1 VALEEYRKIVL
12 TFWTDPDVKR
22 PLTRDQKL
30 LLLYFFT
37 SPHSNMIGVYYCPLA
52 YAANETGIPIDEVRA
67 YVLGA
72 LARFLTYDEQTE
84 EVFVHGLAKI
94 NVGDTLKVGK
104 DGPDNRIKN
113 VAKLVEAIHS
123 TRLARAFLVRYAEVY
138 HLNVSLPDDRTPPLQ
153 APSEPLASPSEAIA
167 VHSSTE
173 QNSTSPTETGVARQ
187 QEASPGVDRAQLI
200 GALRKICGPRQ
211 GKISDAAM
219 RTNASCVD
227 LLAGGKRKWSYA
239 DIHQAAAGTR
249 TLIDRGAI
257 PSIPAGTEWTLRVLT
272 DATPDVD
279 PMQRGLDAFRAQ
291 PPPAPTE
298 KRGGAATG
306 IADVLDFSKFA
317 KGA

>member
-1 VALEEYRKIVL
+1 V
-12 TFWTDPDVKR
+12 
-22 PLTRDQKL
+22 
-30 LLLYFFT
+30 
-37 SPHSNMIGVYYCPLA
+37 S
-52 YAANETGIPIDEVRA
+52 ETGYIEVKNFDQFQHYKQRNPPWIKLHASMMEDYEFARLPEVAQLHLIGIWVLASKTGNKIPADPVWIGRRINAQSPVDVELLVSSGFVR
-67 YVLGA
+67 
-72 LARFLTYDEQTE
+72 
-84 EVFVHGLAKI
+84 
-94 NVGDTLKVGK
+94 
-104 DGPDNRIKN
+104 
-113 VAKLVEAIHS
+113 
-123 TRLARAFLVRYAEVY
+123 RLRRASDA
-138 HLNVSLPDDRTPPLQ
+138 Q
-153 APSEPLASPSEAIA
+153 APDKQVVTPSRGEERRDRGEAEE
-167 VHSSTE
+167 STKATPSGDAC
-173 QNSTSPTETGVARQ
+173 QQVAT
-187 QEASPGVDRAQLI
+187 PGVDRAQLI

-211 GKISDAAM
+211 GKISEAAM

-298 KRGGAATG
+298 KRGGMATG

>member
-1 VALEEYRKIVL
+1 VPRIRTIKPELWQDEKLAALPPLPRLVFIGLISMADDAGRLVDNVKSIDGFIFPETDDSAKESLGILARLSRILRYTAPNGQKVVQIVN
-12 TFWTDPDVKR
+12 WSR
-22 PLTRDQKL
+22 HQKVDH
-30 LLLYFFT
+30 
-37 SPHSNMIGVYYCPLA
+37 PNK
-52 YAANETGIPIDEVRA
+52 
-67 YVLGA
+67 YVLPAPPPELVDAAQSTNFSVESREGV
-72 LARFLTYDEQTE
+72 ARESRELRAT
-84 EVFVHGLAKI
+84 I
-94 NVGDTLKVGK
+94 
-104 DGPDNRIKN
+104 
-113 VAKLVEAIHS
+113 S
-123 TRLARAFLVRYAEVY
+123 T
-138 HLNVSLPDDRTPPLQ
+138 STPT
-153 APSEPLASPSEAIA
+153 
-167 VHSSTE
+167 STPTP
-173 QNSTSPTETGVARQ
+173 NTASPTETGDACQQVA
-187 QEASPGVDRAQLI
+187 APGVDRGQLL
-200 GALRKICGPRQ
+200 GVLRKICGPRQ
-211 GKISDAAM
+211 GKISEAAM

-298 KRGGAATG
+298 KRGGVATG